1 MLTRE
6 EQNALVFGERMN
18 YNIEPIL
25 KDTRGMV
32 AFRRFN
38 KTIISK
44 NKLYPTAVKKK
55 KESKLLRVHLS

>member
-18 YNIEPIL
+18 YNIEPII

-44 NKLYPTAVKKK
+44 MNI
-55 KESKLLRVHLS
+55 H